1 MVRRILLFSTLII
14 VLLSGC
20 SGGVNTMETAE
31 SANPKQETAVECY
44 VEESITEP
52 TAVPTI
58 VPTTVPIEKTTMALN
73 VNGSDLVDNTG
84 QTIQLYGM
92 STHGIGWFPQYVS
105 KETFQ
110 TLRNEWKTN
119 CIRLALYTDE
129 NAGYCTD
136 GNKEELRQL
145 VKDGVKYATELGM
158 YVIIDWHV
166 LREETPLVHID
177 EALIFFEEISSLYAD
192 YDNIIYEIC
201 NEPNGSATWEDVKTY
216 ANQVIPVIRAN
227 SPDSVILVGTPTW
240 SQDIDQALTSPLEFE
255 NIMYAL
261 HFYAATHTEYLR
273 ERMRTCIEAGL
284 PIFVSEFGTCDASG
298 NGAIDYGQSEEWKEI
313 IEEYNVSFICWNIA
327 NKEESS
333 SIIQSSCNKIS
344 DWSEEE
350 LSDQG
355 KWIKAWFQSK
365 PLSNVSYGGK

>member
-1 MVRRILLFSTLII
+1 
-14 VLLSGC
+14 
-20 SGGVNTMETAE
+20 
-31 SANPKQETAVECY
+31 
-44 VEESITEP
+44 
-52 TAVPTI
+52 
-58 VPTTVPIEKTTMALN
+58 
-73 VNGSDLVDNTG
+73 
-84 QTIQLYGM
+84 M

-227 SPDSVILVGTPTW
+227 SPDSW
-240 SQDIDQALTSPLEFE
+240 
-255 NIMYAL
+255 
-261 HFYAATHTEYLR
+261 
-273 ERMRTCIEAGL
+273 
-284 PIFVSEFGTCDASG
+284 
-298 NGAIDYGQSEEWKEI
+298 
-313 IEEYNVSFICWNIA
+313 
-327 NKEESS
+327 
-333 SIIQSSCNKIS
+333 
-344 DWSEEE
+344 
-350 LSDQG
+350 
-355 KWIKAWFQSK
+355 
-365 PLSNVSYGGK
+365 